1 MRRAALAAL
10 ALVALL
16 APARPLGEAVA
27 AAQERVDAGSLSATL
42 DPATARVSFGV
53 LNGHREL
60 PIAFRDQSG
69 WHGATRAEEVR
80 REGQTLLATL
90 ATDDPLGRT
99 IALRIFPD
107 AEGVIA
113 LEAGAEGASAM
124 RVGFEAPD
132 GERHLGF
139 GERSNGVDLRG
150 TEVES
155 YVGEGTYQ
163 PEERPF
169 ISAFVPAW
177 SMRHRDDA
185 TYFPMPWLLST
196 RGFGVLVDN
205 TETSRFALANQRAD
219 AWHVEVDA
227 AGMGLRVFAGPRPAD
242 VVRRLTERIGRQPQ
256 PGAPWFF
263 GPWFQT
269 GQPNQ
274 VPQER
279 DYLKTLQ
286 DADAPVSAAETHMRY
301 LPCGAHATRR
311 DAERE
316 RTAYF
321 HSRGL
326 ATLTYFQ
333 EKICAT
339 YSGAFDAARERD
351 ALIERATGEPYVYPA
366 YLGEETPPSR
376 PMGLIDFTAPRAQEL
391 YDLLL
396 QDAVDDGHDGWME
409 DFGESMPPDGRASD
423 GTTGARHHNVYPV
436 GYHRAGQSF
445 ADRAPRPLA
454 RFTRSG
460 WTGVHPYTPI
470 VWGGDPTTGWGFDG
484 LESAVY
490 NALGMGLSGIS
501 TWGSDIGGFFA
512 LGTNRLTPELLI
524 RWIQFGAVST
534 VMRTKAGGVA
544 VPQKERP
551 QIWDPEILPQWR
563 RWARLHTQLHP
574 YLAAATDRYGRI
586 GMPVMAHLALAFPG
600 DERAEAREDEF
611 LFGPDLLAAPVL
623 KPGATEREL
632 YLPRGRWVDL
642 WRSARYDEQ
651 SGALTLDRPRL
662 LEGSRDVTVEA
673 PIEELPL
680 MVRSGAV
687 IPLLSPDVD
696 TLADYGAGAEGVVRL
711 ADRRGVLHL
720 LAFPRG
726 RGESA
731 IGVGEKA
738 VSVEGR
744 RRWTLRVSGA
754 RRRTIHLQAALGT
767 LRRPFRPCSVSL
779 NGRRVKRGPAA
790 RRRGRGWTH
799 WGGSRVLRATFR
811 VRRAVFTV
819 RGCRRPARL
828 RRG

>member
-1 MRRAALAAL
+1 MRAVAG
-10 ALVALL
+10 ALL
-16 APARPLGEAVA
+16 WLTVAAAPA
-27 AAQERVDAGSLSATL
+27 AAQERVEAGSLSATF
-42 DPATARVSFGV
+42 DPATARVAFGV
-53 LNGHREL
+53 LNGHAAL
-60 PIAFRDQSG
+60 PIAFRDQGG

-80 REGQTLLATL
+80 REGEGLHATL

-113 LEAGAEGASAM
+113 LEAEAAGASGM
-124 RVGFEAPD
+124 RIGFEAPV

-155 YVGEGTYQ
+155 YVGEGPYQ
-163 PEERPF
+163 QGERQV
-169 ISAFVPAW
+169 ITAFVPAW
-177 SMRHRDDA
+177 SIRHRDDA

-196 RGFGVLVDN
+196 RGFGVLLDN
-205 TETSRFALANQRAD
+205 TETSRFQLANQRPD

-227 AGMGLRVFAGPRPAD
+227 AGLGLRVFAGPRPAD

-256 PGAPWFF
+256 PAAPWFY

-311 DAERE
+311 DAERD
-316 RTAYF
+316 RTAFF

-326 ATLTYFQ
+326 ATLTYVQ
-333 EKICAT
+333 DKICAS
-339 YSGAFDAARERD
+339 YSAGFEAARERD
-351 ALIERATGEPYVYPA
+351 ALVERATGEPYVYPA

-376 PMGLIDFTAPRAQEL
+376 PMALIDFTAPRAQEL

-409 DFGESMPPDGRASD
+409 DFGESMPPDGRTHD
-423 GTTGARHHNVYPV
+423 GTTGARHHNAYPI

-454 RFTRSG
+454 RFVRSG
-460 WTGVHPYTPI
+460 WTGVHSYVPI
-470 VWGGDPTTGWGFDG
+470 VWGGDPTTSWGFDG
-484 LESAVY
+484 LQSAVV

-544 VPQKERP
+544 VPAKERP
-551 QIWDPEILPQWR
+551 QIWEPEILPHWK

-600 DERAEAREDEF
+600 DAEAEAREDEF
-611 LFGPDLLAAPVL
+611 MFGPDLLAAPVL
-623 KPGATEREL
+623 EPGAEEREL

-642 WRSARYDEQ
+642 WRSAAYDER
-651 SGALTLDRPRL
+651 GGGLTLHRARML
-662 LEGSRDVTVEA
+662 TGGGDVTVPA
-673 PIEELPL
+673 PLDELPL
-680 MVRSGAV
+680 LVRAGAV
-687 IPLLSPDVD
+687 LPLLSPDVD
-696 TLADYGAGAEGVVRL
+696 TLADYGAGAPGVVRL
-711 ADRRGVLHL
+711 ADRLDRMHL
-720 LAFPRG
+720 LALPRG
-726 RGESA
+726 RSESA
-731 IGVGEKA
+731 IGPGERVLSA
-738 VSVEGR
+738 ERSVRVR
-744 RRWTLRVSGA
+744 RRRIRAWRLTVDGA
-754 RRRTIHLQAALGT
+754 RRRTYRLQASLGT
-767 LRRPFRPCSVSL
+767 LRRPFRPCSVHL
-779 NGRRVKRGPAA
+779 GA
-790 RRRGRGWTH
+790 RRLRRGAGARDRGRGWTH

-811 VRRAVFTV
+811 ARRATLTV
-819 RGCRRPARL
+819 RGCPRTRRASS
-828 RRG
+828 

>member
-1 MRRAALAAL
+1 MTRLLAVA
-10 ALVALL
+10 ALVAL
-16 APARPLGEAVA
+16 ATGGTAQ
-27 AAQERVDAGSLSATL
+27 AQERVEAGSLAATL
-42 DPATARVSFGV
+42 EPATARVSFGP
-53 LNGHREL
+53 LAGHPDL
-60 PIAFRDQSG
+60 PIAFRDAG
-69 WHGATRAEEVR
+69 GEWHGATRADDVR

-107 AEGVIA
+107 SEGVVA
-113 LEAGAEGASAM
+113 LEADADGASAM
-124 RVGFEAPD
+124 RVGFAAPE

-139 GERSNGVDLRG
+139 GERSNAVDQRG
-150 TEVES
+150 REVES

-163 PEERPF
+163 QGERQ
-169 ISAFVPAW
+169 IITAFVPPW
-177 SMRHRDDA
+177 SIHFRDDA
-185 TYFPMPWLLST
+185 SYFPMPWLLST

-205 TETSRFALANQRAD
+205 TETSRFHLADERSD

-227 AGMGLRVFAGPRPAD
+227 AGLGLRVFGGPTPAD
-242 VVRRLTERIGRQPQ
+242 VVRRLTERVGRQPQ
-256 PGAPWFF
+256 PAAPWFF

-286 DADAPVSAAETHMRY
+286 DADAPVSAAETHLRY
-301 LPCGAHATRR
+301 LPCGAHTTRR

-326 ATLTYFQ
+326 AALTYFQ
-333 EKICAT
+333 EKICAS
-339 YSGAFDAARERD
+339 YSSAFDAARERD
-351 ALIERATGEPYVYPA
+351 ALIERPTGEPYVYPA
-366 YLGEETPPSR
+366 YLGEEQPPSR

-396 QDAVDDGHDGWME
+396 GEAVDDGHDGWME
-409 DFGESMPPDGRASD
+409 DFGESMPPDGRAAD

-454 RFTRSG
+454 RFVRSG
-460 WTGVHPYTPI
+460 WTGVHPYAPI

-484 LESAVY
+484 LQSAVF

-512 LGTNRLTPELLI
+512 LGTNELTPELLI

-551 QIWDPEILPQWR
+551 QIWEPEILPHWR
-563 RWARLHTQLHP
+563 RWARLHTQLQP

-600 DERAEAREDEF
+600 DARAAAREDEF

-623 KPGATEREL
+623 EPGAKERRL

-642 WRSARYDEQ
+642 WRSAAYDERGGGLHLVR
-651 SGALTLDRPRL
+651 SRL
-662 LEGSRDVTVEA
+662 LDGEREVTVPA
-673 PIEELPL
+673 PLEQLPL
-680 MVRSGAV
+680 MVRGGAV
-687 IPLLSPDVD
+687 IPMLSPDVD
-696 TLADYGAGAEGVVRL
+696 TLTDYGEGADGVVRL
-711 ADRRGVLHL
+711 ADRRGRLRL

-726 RGESA
+726 RSESA
-731 IGVGEKA
+731 IGPGETIL
-738 VSVEGR
+738 SVERGR
-744 RRWTLRVSGA
+744 RWIVRLRGA
-754 RRRTIHLQAALGT
+754 RRRTYRLEASLAT
-767 LRRPFRPCSVSL
+767 LRRPI
-779 NGRRVKRGPAA
+779 RRVCAVRGA
-790 RRRGRGWTH
+790 RKWSFSRR
-799 WGGSRVLRATFR
+799 SRVLRATFR
-811 VRRAVFTV
+811 ARRATLVV
-819 RGCRRPARL
+819 RGCRAR
-828 RRG
+828 R